1 LLNSVLGGVMGLSV
15 GDALGVPVE
24 FSTRAELSEN
34 PVVGMGSFGTYSLP
48 AGTWSD
54 DTSMTMC
61 LAESLCK
68 GLDYKDIMDNFL
80 KWITTGAFTPF
91 GKVFGVGNGTRRAL
105 EKYARGVPPLKCG
118 GTAET
123 DNGNGSLMRILPLV
137 FYLESAYG
145 LEKIQSEEAMTI
157 IHNVSSL
164 THAHSRSLIACGIY
178 ISVAAELLR
187 LGDLAAAVETGIGKA
202 IQYYF
207 KRAEFNEELKHY
219 QRLSF
224 LPAFVNTPKSQI
236 NSSGYVV
243 DTLEAAIW
251 CLLNTKNYKD
261 SVLMAVNLGGDTDT
275 VAAVTGGLAGL
286 YYGYNSIPKEW
297 LAVIVKRDYIESLC
311 NKLYKTL
318 KVNNK

>member
-1 LLNSVLGGVMGLSV
+1 M
-15 GDALGVPVE
+15 
-24 FSTRAELSEN
+24 
-34 PVVGMGSFGTYSLP
+34 
-48 AGTWSD
+48 
-54 DTSMTMC
+54 
-61 LAESLCK
+61 
-68 GLDYKDIMDNFL
+68 
-80 KWITTGAFTPF
+80 
-91 GKVFGVGNGTRRAL
+91 
-105 EKYARGVPPLKCG
+105 
-118 GTAET
+118 
-123 DNGNGSLMRILPLV
+123 
-137 FYLESAYG
+137 
-145 LEKIQSEEAMTI
+145 EKIQSEEAMTI

-297 LAVIVKRDYIESLC
+297 LAVIVKGIILRVYVISFI
-311 NKLYKTL
+311 KH
-318 KVNNK
+318 